1 MDRNASLG
9 ALRWSWGEQ
18 YKISEAHGEWRA
30 VSLSSGRTL
39 RATDPMSL
47 REMMVRDCGSEPIR
61 LVAGSTRISHGRAS
75 NTAGG

>member
-30 VSLSSGRTL
+30 VSLSSGRLL
-39 RATDPMSL
+39 RATDPTSL

-61 LVAGSTRISHGRAS
+61 LVAGSTRSHVQAS
-75 NTAGG
+75 SAAGG